1 MPQYSAIMTK
11 KTGKKTDKKTD
22 KEYKEMLTEE
32 QFWVTRQAGTERAF
46 SGMYNSHKE
55 PGNYH
60 CVCCHAQLFSSDDK
74 FESGC
79 GWPSFSDHMKNDK
92 ITFHEDAAHGMVRT
106 EVRCA
111 DCEAHL
117 GHVFDDGPTD
127 TKQRYCINSA
137 SLGFDD
143 KK

>member
-1 MPQYSAIMTK
+1 MPQYSAGM
-11 KTGKKTDKKTD
+11 GKKTDE
-22 KEYKEMLTEE
+22 EYKEMLTEE

-46 SGMYNSHKE
+46 SGIYNSHKE
-55 PGNYH
+55 PGSYH
-60 CVCCHAQLFSSDDK
+60 CVCCHAQLFSSEDK

-79 GWPSFSDHMKNDK
+79 GWPSFSDHLQNDK
-92 ITFHEDAAHGMVRT
+92 VTFHEDSSHGMVRT

-137 SLGFDD
+137 SLGFEEE
-143 KK
+143 K

>member
-1 MPQYSAIMTK
+1 MPQYSAPMA
-11 KTGKKTDKKTD
+11 KKTDE
-22 KEYKEMLTEE
+22 EYKEILTEE
-32 QFWVTRQAGTERAF
+32 QFWVTREAGTERAF

-60 CVCCHAQLFSSDDK
+60 CVCCHAQLFSSEDK

-92 ITFHEDAAHGMVRT
+92 VTFHEDSSHSMVRT

-117 GHVFDDGPTD
+117 GHVFDDGPTE
-127 TKQRYCINSA
+127 TSQRYCINSA
-137 SLGFDD
+137 SLGFDT